1 MTCEGRARMP
11 DFFAERLTAFT
22 EDLASNPVAV
32 RSLLE
37 EMERLV
43 VGRRLL
49 AAADDAWTQERL
61 TAWCDSIEVG
71 AWQELALRWNQDRVS
86 FAEAEIV
93 VRDVAEDLDAVRD
106 AIAMGRD
113 PQVIR
118 FLKRAENQLTYLGV
132 TRTKPE
138 H

>member
-1 MTCEGRARMP
+1 MP
-11 DFFAERLTAFT
+11 GFFAERLTAFT